1 MFKKLKDKKGFTLVE
16 LIVVLVILAILA
28 ALLVPALTGYIDK
41 ANKEK
46 IVAETRMVVM
56 AAQTEGSE
64 AYSKVTADGT
74 AATGAAIEAKVA
86 ENGQE
91 LIDLAEVSGNY
102 KILYKNDA
110 SVSAVVYSN
119 SGYTCVYSD
128 GAYETVKDNKKVTVD
143 KVEYTK
149 QTARTVGATPI
160 PKA

>member
-28 ALLVPALTGYIDK
+28 ALLIPTLTGYIDK

-46 IVAETRMVVM
+46 VVAETRMVVM

-74 AATGAAIEAKVA
+74 AATCEAIEARVA

-102 KILYKNDA
+102 KILYNNDA
-110 SVSAVVYSN
+110 SVNAVIYSN
-119 SGYTCVYSD
+119 SGYTCAYSN
-128 GAYETVKDNKKVTVD
+128 GAYETVKDNKKVTVGKD
-143 KVEYTK
+143 EYTK
-149 QTARTVGATPI
+149 QTARTVGDTTI